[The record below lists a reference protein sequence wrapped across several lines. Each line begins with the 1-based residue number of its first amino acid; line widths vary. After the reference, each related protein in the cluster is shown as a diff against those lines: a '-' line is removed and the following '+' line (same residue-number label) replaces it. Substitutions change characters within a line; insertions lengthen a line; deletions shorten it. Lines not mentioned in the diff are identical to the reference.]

1 MNFKTLKLYNLNFN
15 SSLFIYII
23 EYISVIFSS
32 FLTFI
37 IHDIC
42 DGNTCNIYN
51 KINNLDKIA
60 YNSID
65 FFHYINAFVII
76 LHMYNEIKREF
87 GLKDDAQYFNII
99 YKYSFQS
106 FFVTSLGNITLSSII
121 VYEYSTDTFKNM
133 LILLL
138 HTLTLIPVLLR
149 SHNAIYDKKGISSV
163 IFKNKIY
170 HTYHIRKPINY
181 KIQYPENVY
190 I

>member
-1 MNFKTLKLYNLNFN
+1 MNLKLYNINYD
-15 SSLFIYII
+15 SSLLIYII

-42 DGNTCNIYN
+42 EGNICNIYK
-51 KINNLDKIA
+51 KINNLDEIA

-65 FFHYINAFVII
+65 LYHYINAFVII
-76 LHMYNEIKREF
+76 LHMYNELKREF
-87 GLKDDAQYFNII
+87 GLKEDIEYLNMI
-99 YKYSFQS
+99 YKCSYKS
-106 FFVTSLGNITLSSII
+106 FFVTSLGNIILSSII

-149 SHNAIYDKKGISSV
+149 SYNAIYDKKGISSV
-163 IFKNKIY
+163 IFKSKIY
-170 HTYHIRKPINY
+170 YIRKQTNY